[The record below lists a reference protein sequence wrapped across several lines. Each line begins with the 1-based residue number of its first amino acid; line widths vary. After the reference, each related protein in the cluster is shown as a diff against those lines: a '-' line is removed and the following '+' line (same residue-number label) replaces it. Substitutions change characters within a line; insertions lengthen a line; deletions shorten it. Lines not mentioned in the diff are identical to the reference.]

1 MTRILT
7 FLLLS
12 APLHPLSQVGI
23 GTATP
28 HASAKLEVSAT
39 NQGFLPPRVSLT
51 STTDASTIASPAA
64 GLLVDNLAT
73 SGRSPFNVTS
83 DARLKRDVAPIDD
96 ALQTVLRLQPHRYE
110 KRRSMGQ
117 DSDVRAE
124 YGFLAQDLQSLLPEL
139 VSQAKDSGG
148 TLSVNYT
155 ALIPILARA
164 VQEQQETIGRLET
177 PIDELQTRTS
187 ESGRKPVRRGRDR
200 RR

>member
-1 MTRILT
+1 
-7 FLLLS
+7 
-12 APLHPLSQVGI
+12 
-23 GTATP
+23 
-28 HASAKLEVSAT
+28 VSAT

-139 VSQAKDSGG
+139 VSQAKDSEG